1 LLSSRSIPLKKI
13 SNVIFQAVRQFP
25 GWITLLFLLG
35 AAINLFGVAA
45 GGLPTW
51 AVRGL
56 DVLSN
61 FSAVFLGI
69 FIEALPFL
77 LLGTLA
83 SGFVEIFIDREDLAR
98 WIPRQPLL
106 GVLAGGLL
114 GLFFPVCECGVV
126 PFTRRLLR
134 KGVPVSVG
142 VATLLAAPV
151 VNPIVI
157 ASTYAAF
164 GPGLIFWGRI
174 GLSLLIAVIT
184 GLVFSLQVD
193 SSSLLRDEM
202 IRQVAPPILS
212 PLVEQDGEKIKDFQK
227 TGVLYR
233 VRQALIIAVDEFF
246 EMGRYLVLGS
256 LLAALMQTVVSQPAL
271 LGIGHGPVFS
281 VLLLV
286 VLAVLLSVCSTVD
299 AFIALAFL
307 GTFTSGSILAF
318 LVYGPMVDI
327 KSTLLFL
334 RVFKPRTV
342 IYLVV
347 LPLLLTLIGTIL
359 LNILARGG

>member
-1 LLSSRSIPLKKI
+1 MLSSRSIPLKKI
-13 SNVIFQAVRQFP
+13 SRAISQAIRQFP
-25 GWITLLFLLG
+25 GWVTLLFLIG
-35 AAINLFGVAA
+35 AAINLFGIASGSLPFWA
-45 GGLPTW
+45 G
-51 AVRGL
+51 RGL

-83 SGFVEIFIDREDLAR
+83 SGFVEVFIEREELAR
-98 WIPRQPLL
+98 WIPRQPVL

-142 VATLLAAPV
+142 VTTLLAAPV

-184 GLVFSLQVD
+184 GLVFSMQVD
-193 SSSLLRDEM
+193 LSSLLRDEM
-202 IRQVAPPILS
+202 NRQIVPPILTR
-212 PLVEQDGEKIKDFQK
+212 LVQPDREKEKDFPK
-227 TGVLYR
+227 ASAWDR
-233 VRQALIIAVDEFF
+233 IRRALIIAVDEFF
-246 EMGRYLVLGS
+246 EMGRYLIFGS
-256 LLAALMQTVVSQPAL
+256 LLAALM
-271 LGIGHGPVFS
+271 
-281 VLLLV
+281 
-286 VLAVLLSVCSTVD
+286 
-299 AFIALAFL
+299 
-307 GTFTSGSILAF
+307 
-318 LVYGPMVDI
+318 
-327 KSTLLFL
+327 
-334 RVFKPRTV
+334 
-342 IYLVV
+342 
-347 LPLLLTLIGTIL
+347 
-359 LNILARGG
+359 